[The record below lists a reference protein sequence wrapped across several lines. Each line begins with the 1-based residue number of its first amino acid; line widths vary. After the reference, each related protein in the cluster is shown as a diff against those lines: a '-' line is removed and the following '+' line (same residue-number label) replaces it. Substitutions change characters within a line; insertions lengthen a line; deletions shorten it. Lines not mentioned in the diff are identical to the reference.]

1 MQPNEKHL
9 LGCPA
14 YVKPENRSKPFDYD
28 SNGLYKNDVYKN
40 FMDTVFG
47 KK

>member
-14 YVKPENRSKPFDYD
+14 YVKPENRSKAFEYD
-28 SNGLYKNDVYKN
+28 GLYRNDVYKN